1 MKHFTLVAA
10 IAALTTAVLTA
21 QDRGVAPRVNQDR
34 GVAPGVN
41 QDRGAGAPGVTKDVR
56 HPDLNGT
63 WLYTIDLPPAAIKR
77 QTNGSTSIKG
87 IDTSGRARTNVP
99 GALPSTP
106 APSYKPEFQAKVKDL
121 FDHESKTDQ
130 VFYCGRPGIPR
141 IGPPRRII
149 QLAGEMVFLYE
160 DISGDPYR
168 VIPTDG
174 RAHRADANPSY
185 YGQSVGH
192 WEGDTLVVD
201 ARNFVEDTWFGEGG
215 YFHSDAMRVTE
226 RFWRSGDNLVYQAT
240 VDDPKVLTA
249 PWTMAARVVKPS
261 NEPLEESPRCVEED
275 GRLLQ
280 NDDHHGQR

>member
-1 MKHFTLVAA
+1 MKHLTLVAA
-10 IAALTTAVLTA
+10 IAALTMSAA
-21 QDRGVAPRVNQDR
+21 A
-34 GVAPGVN
+34 
-41 QDRGAGAPGVTKDVR
+41 QDRGAGAPGVNLNR
-56 HPDLNGT
+56 SHPDLSGT
-63 WLYTIDLPPAAIKR
+63 WLYSIDLPPLAIKR
-77 QTNGSTSIKG
+77 QVNGTVSVKG
-87 IDTSGRARTNVP
+87 VDQSGRQPARTDVP

-141 IGPPRRII
+141 IGSPRRII
-149 QLAGEMVFLYE
+149 QLPGEMVFLYE

-174 RAHRADANPSY
+174 RPHRADANPSY
-185 YGQSVGH
+185 YGDSVGH

-201 ARNFVEDTWFGEGG
+201 VKNFVEEAWFGEGG
-215 YFHSDAMRVTE
+215 YFHSDAMHVTE
-226 RFWRSGDNLVYQAT
+226 RFWRNGDNLVYQAT

-275 GRLLQ
+275 GKLLQ
-280 NDDHHGQR
+280 NNDHHGQR